1 MDYHGTAMPEQSQT
15 PKSEAVT
22 LGFSM
27 SSILRV
33 LWVLLMAVV
42 LWRLMDLVMLVII
55 AFIIASAIL
64 PLALRLEKLGVRR
77 VWTVIGVFLLIF
89 AGVSVLGALTA
100 PAISTQFE
108 RLTGRAP
115 EQVNRALE
123 WLTRRLSGIARHP
136 VRLPEVSGQ
145 IALYLRTAAE
155 HTLLL
160 TAGVVNVV
168 ASLILMVV
176 LAGFMVIDQHRFRAS
191 FLRFVPPGA
200 YSFAARQWDQVQDRV
215 GRYVLGMAL
224 ISLEKGIVITT
235 GLWMMG
241 VPSALLLGLLAC
253 VLNFIPYVGFWSVF
267 LLAEMVAFNA
277 DPMKGLWVFAL
288 FIGHEWFKSGFLGPY
303 LVGRT
308 MKLHPAVVLVVI
320 AAGTKLFGVL
330 GTLVAVPLAAA
341 VSVVIANMLPAPPDA
356 AMLEEASGYL
366 SPSPGRKTQKENFHV

>member
-168 ASLILMVV
+168 ASLILVVV

>member
-1 MDYHGTAMPEQSQT
+1 MPEQSQT
-15 PKSEAVT
+15 PKAEAVT

-27 SSILRV
+27 SSILRI

-89 AGVSVLGALTA
+89 AGVSILGALTA

-168 ASLILMVV
+168 ASLILVVV

-330 GTLVAVPLAAA
+330 GSLVAVPLAAA

>member
-1 MDYHGTAMPEQSQT
+1 MPEQSQT

-89 AGVSVLGALTA
+89 AGVSILGALTA

-155 HTLLL
+155 RTFLL

-288 FIGHEWFKSGFLGPY
+288 FIGHEWLKSGFLGPY